1 MVVTH
6 TIPYISTGV
15 LSHSESDEIE
25 FSPLVTT
32 SDDSALR
39 FPIQRTTCE
48 EEDMSDGESEGL
60 LQKSKLQAIQR
71 KLLWKLGL
79 SFFLFGVIT
88 NVLFVIVLSAAQ
100 DLLPPSTPKGI
111 ITFCNIT
118 PVLLVKFGW
127 PYLLKGRIRY
137 TQRLLAC
144 FSQPSLQVSENFVFK
159 VTRQVDDFEQ
169 GLNELTFLQLSTTY
183 TSPLVGGH
191 SVMYFASGTGAAGL
205 VGAMLWWEL
214 RNLGVR
220 VGVGLSSVLPFIIP
234 LTYFFLLPPSS
245 AFPHSSPSSPYED
258 YTSSPLESTL
268 TLDSDAKSYVED
280 LGIRNRSGV
289 SLTLSDKWRIMKS
302 SIVKYMLPACEIS
315 FSKLVPFLSSNEVQ
329 TNVDF
334 IQFEYTINQGVAPTL
349 IYPVPTPEEHPI
361 LSIFINSI
369 RDYYPLWQLVYQ
381 IPVFFSRSS
390 ISFGIP
396 PLPSRLL
403 PLPAIIQCL
412 LFVILTFESAVGIY
426 NESASA
432 ASIVTVFLLITIEGI
447 CGGLAYVNVFYH
459 INQERPNPLSMHD
472 PERAAQEKEFKI
484 GSIGFAD
491 SLGILFAS
499 LLAVP
504 TELKLCKV
512 QINRGKMFCKSL

>member
-144 FSQPSLQVSENFVFK
+144 CMLSFFGMIIVATSERLLIRLIGVSFAAFAS
-159 VTRQVDDFEQ
+159 

-302 SIVKYMLPACEIS
+302 SIVKYMLPA
-315 FSKLVPFLSSNEVQ
+315 FGVYL
-329 TNVDF
+329 
-334 IQFEYTINQGVAPTL
+334 FEYTINQGVAPTL

-512 QINRGKMFCKSL
+512 QINRGKMFCHTQVT